1 MQVILWTLAFLLMA
15 YLIGQLA
22 YRKGRQDKWEE
33 ISKDYICLHKG
44 VVVSRVKV
52 RKKIAKD
59 IQRAEKR
66 CRARKRK
73 QNLDKIVKKRYNK

>member
-33 ISKDYICLHKG
+33 ISKDYICLHNG
-44 VVVSRVKV
+44 VVVSRAKV

-66 CRARKRK
+66 SRARKSK
-73 QNLDKIVKKRYNK
+73 QTLDKIVKKRYNK